1 MTGLLPGFEL
11 SADPKRC
18 RICSST
24 GSSSPA
30 ISALL
35 APWLSALW
43 SDRFRLNWWR
53 FRAMMPLL
61 LHKGCY
67 HTVVLNLFLCWIT
80 KLAKNPGRS
89 SKGHCRSVLFPN
101 PSRGSACLESFRE
114 KKPEIPRM
122 FSRLSFRKFKQT
134 LVQFVRRGLIYYM
147 ILSSFH
153 GINPLGC
160 SITVYKYI

>member
-1 MTGLLPGFEL
+1 MVPYLFKHRTFKSCHL
-11 SADPKRC
+11 C
-18 RICSST
+18 
-24 GSSSPA
+24 
-30 ISALL
+30 SALL
-35 APWLSALW
+35 APWVGLGAFW
-43 SDRFRLNWWR
+43 SDRFR
-53 FRAMMPLL
+53 FRAVMPLL